1 MTYIRF
7 IFLISILSLLNAC
20 NSPEKMNEQQDQH
33 GLTGITEKDT
43 TLDSS
48 PKEPDTAIAA
58 EIKNTYSSV
67 PDTGFVVMNNYASG
81 FFYDMKYATDDNFLK
96 ESIYDC
102 DLCMLRKEV
111 ADALKHANERLYP
124 RGLGIK
130 FYDCYRPLDVQKHMW
145 KIYPNPRYLA
155 NPYTS
160 GSNHN
165 RGGAVDIT
173 LVDLQG
179 QELAMGTGFDHF
191 GKEAHHAY
199 TNLPD
204 TMLAN
209 RQLLKETM
217 EAYGFTAITSEWWH
231 YNFKAARKYS
241 LSNFNVACD

>member
-1 MTYIRF
+1 MTYIR
-7 IFLISILSLLNAC
+7 IIITITILWLLNAC
-20 NSPEKMNEQQDQH
+20 NRPEKMNEQQEQH
-33 GLTGITEKDT
+33 DLTEIIEKDT
-43 TLDSS
+43 IQDSAL
-48 PKEPDTAIAA
+48 KEPETAIAA
-58 EIKNTYSSV
+58 ENEITYASV
-67 PDTGFVVMNNYASG
+67 PDTGFVVMNKFASG

-96 ESIYDC
+96 ESVYDC

-111 ADALKHANERLYP
+111 ADALKHANERLFLH
-124 RGLGIK
+124 GLAIK

-173 LVDLQG
+173 LVDLHG

-204 TMLAN
+204 TVLAN

-217 EAYGFTAITSEWWH
+217 EAYGFTAISSEWWH

-241 LSNFNVACD
+241 LSNFSVACD